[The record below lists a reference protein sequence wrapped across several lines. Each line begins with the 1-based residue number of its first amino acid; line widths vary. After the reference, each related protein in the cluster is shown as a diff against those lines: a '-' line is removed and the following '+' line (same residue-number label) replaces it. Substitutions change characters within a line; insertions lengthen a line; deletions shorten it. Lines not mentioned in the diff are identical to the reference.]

1 MARTLESVMAEKGI
15 SDAALGAKSGLLRG
29 QIHAYRTR
37 RKIPKGQ
44 NALAV
49 IAGLKKLG
57 ADLTLEELIGATRR
71 RNTGGPRNRAA

>member
-1 MARTLESVMAEKGI
+1 MARTLESVMAEKHI

-37 RKIPKGQ
+37 RKIPKGP

-57 ADLTLEELIGATRR
+57 AHLTLEELIGASRRQAGVGTR
-71 RNTGGPRNRAA
+71 TRAA

>member
-37 RKIPKGQ
+37 RKIPKGP

-49 IAGLKKLG
+49 IAALRKLG
-57 ADLTLEELIGATRR
+57 ATLTLEELIGASRR
-71 RNTGGPRNRAA
+71 QASAGARTKAA